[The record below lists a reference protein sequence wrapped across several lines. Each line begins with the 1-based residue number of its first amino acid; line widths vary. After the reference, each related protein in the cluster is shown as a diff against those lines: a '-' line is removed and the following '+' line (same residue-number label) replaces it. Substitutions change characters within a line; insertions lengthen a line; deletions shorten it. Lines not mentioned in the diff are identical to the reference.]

1 MIQRKTDDDLLQDGQ
16 NVESTTST
24 ALEKR
29 VATALTSKSV
39 APADLATLLR
49 EVDVAISVT
58 QREQKKTL
66 DPLASPNAVDA
77 RKAMEYAAFLRDRLL
92 TLRPRL
98 EHRLQQ
104 VKAAEYLTHWRADY
118 AALKVKRDELAVE
131 LSELYPPFAT
141 KIADLFRRMRDF
153 DAELSRLHQARPAG
167 IPLHLLG
174 PELVAR
180 GLEQF
185 TRNERSLIGEVQLP
199 AFDPRQPWVWPPP
212 RKLDPALFALT

>member
-1 MIQRKTDDDLLQDGQ
+1 MIQRKNDDDLLQDGH
-16 NVESTTST
+16 NEETATRT

-29 VATALTSKSV
+29 LATALTSKSV
-39 APADLATLLR
+39 ASAELAALLG
-49 EVDVAISVT
+49 EVDVAIAAT
-58 QREQKKTL
+58 QLEQKKTL
-66 DPLASPNAVDA
+66 DPFASPDTVDAWKTMENAV
-77 RKAMEYAAFLRDRLL
+77 FLRDRLL

-98 EHRLQQ
+98 EHRLQE
-104 VKAAEYLTHWRADY
+104 VRAAEYLTRWRADY
-118 AALKVKRDELAVE
+118 DELKIKRDELAVE
-131 LSELYPPFAT
+131 LAELYPPFAT
-141 KIADLFRRMRDF
+141 KIAGLFRRMRDF

-199 AFDPRQPWVWPPP
+199 GFEPGQPCVWPPP